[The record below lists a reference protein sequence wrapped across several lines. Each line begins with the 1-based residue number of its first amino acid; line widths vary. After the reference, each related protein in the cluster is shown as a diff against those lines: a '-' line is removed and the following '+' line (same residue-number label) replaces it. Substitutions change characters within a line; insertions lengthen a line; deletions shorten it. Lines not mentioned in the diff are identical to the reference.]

1 MVGYWSFSSWCG
13 TSNNPVKWIT
23 VKSIDL
29 ALKYFRIVYCFS
41 LPLYDTRFTNTND
54 HDCLV
59 HTFWIEH
66 WMIHLMSYTFT
77 ICYKLGSLNCVYYL
91 SQSNITPWNSTV
103 YRMAEQYIHFVYINV
118 HHGHSIHN
126 EIILFRNEIVISA
139 SLQTSIIP
147 ITHER
152 EQGIV
157 RTKQYL
163 RQKAWWPGI
172 NKIVEDFI

>member
-1 MVGYWSFSSWCG
+1 
-13 TSNNPVKWIT
+13 
-23 VKSIDL
+23 
-29 ALKYFRIVYCFS
+29 
-41 LPLYDTRFTNTND
+41 
-54 HDCLV
+54 
-59 HTFWIEH
+59 
-66 WMIHLMSYTFT
+66 
-77 ICYKLGSLNCVYYL
+77 
-91 SQSNITPWNSTV
+91 
-103 YRMAEQYIHFVYINV
+103 MAEQYIHFVYINV

-172 NKIVEDFI
+172 NKLVEDLI